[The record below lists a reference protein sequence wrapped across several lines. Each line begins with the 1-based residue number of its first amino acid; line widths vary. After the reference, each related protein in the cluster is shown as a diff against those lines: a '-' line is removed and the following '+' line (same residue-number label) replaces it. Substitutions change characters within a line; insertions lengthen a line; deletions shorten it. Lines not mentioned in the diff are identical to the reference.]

1 MEAPRPPSHQPAR
14 RLHVKQLD
22 AFTDSP
28 FTGNPA
34 GVVLDG
40 STLSEELMQ
49 AVAREMNASE
59 TAFILPPTVPAA
71 DLRIRWFT
79 PTVEVP
85 LCGHATIASFV
96 AMADE
101 QMHGMIGAGTFGF
114 RLETKSGI
122 LPVEVRRGASDVQV
136 FFGLPI
142 PEFERAGQWKLD
154 LMQMLGVQ
162 SEDFESRL
170 PMVTAGYLYVPFR
183 RLHVIFAM
191 KPNFAA
197 LRQFLINRKLG
208 GLCVFTTE
216 TVERSS
222 SVHSRF
228 FAPHLGIDE
237 DPVTGSAN
245 GPLGVYLFER
255 GLVEAPEGPLR
266 IVGEQGD
273 VIRRP
278 GRVEIE
284 VRVEEKRVSALRVGG
299 GAVTVLDGWMPVP

>member
-1 MEAPRPPSHQPAR
+1 MDVPTPSLQPPAR
-14 RLHVKQLD
+14 RLRVKQLD
-22 AFTDSP
+22 AFTERP
-28 FTGNPA
+28 FEGNPA

-40 STLSEELMQ
+40 SWLSDELMQ
-49 AVAREMNASE
+49 AVAREMNVSE
-59 TAFILPPTVPAA
+59 TAFVLPPTTPAA
-71 DLRIRWFT
+71 DIRLRWFT
-79 PTVEVP
+79 PAQEVA
-85 LCGHATIASFV
+85 LCGHATIATFV
-96 AMADE
+96 AMAEE
-101 QMHGMIGAGTFGF
+101 QMHGMTGAGTFGF
-114 RLETKSGI
+114 RLETRSGI
-122 LPVEVRRGASDVQV
+122 LPVEVRKTESALSVV
-136 FFGLPI
+136 FGLPV

-183 RLHVIFAM
+183 RLHVIFSM
-191 KPNFAA
+191 KPNFSS

-216 TVERSS
+216 TVERTS

-245 GPLGVYLFER
+245 GPLGVYLVER
-255 GLVEAPEGPLR
+255 GLAEAADGQLR

-273 VIRRP
+273 AIGRP

-284 VRVEEKRVSALRVGG
+284 VRVEEKRVTALRIGG
-299 GAVTVLDGWMPVP
+299 HAVTVLDGWMPLP

>member
-1 MEAPRPPSHQPAR
+1 MDAPSPLPHHAIR
-14 RLHVKQLD
+14 RLRVKQLD
-22 AFTDSP
+22 AFTDRT
-28 FTGNPA
+28 FAGNPA
-34 GVVLDG
+34 GVVLEANG
-40 STLSEELMQ
+40 LSDEVMQ
-49 AVAREMNASE
+49 ALAREVNASE
-59 TAFILPPTVPAA
+59 TAFVLPPTSPGA
-71 DLRIRWFT
+71 DIRIRWFT
-79 PTVEVP
+79 PTVEVN
-85 LCGHATIASFV
+85 LCGHATIASFA
-96 AMADE
+96 AMAEE
-101 QMHGMIGAGTFGF
+101 QMHGMTGAGTFAF

-122 LPVEVRRGASDVQV
+122 LPVEVLRSESAVTV
-136 FFGLPI
+136 FFGLPV

-183 RLHVIFAM
+183 RLHVIFSM
-191 KPNFAA
+191 KPNFSS
-197 LRQFLINRKLG
+197 LRQFLINRNLG

-216 TVERSS
+216 TVERTSA
-222 SVHSRF
+222 VHSRF

-255 GLVEAPEGPLR
+255 GLVEAPGGRLR

-284 VRVEEKRVSALRVGG
+284 VRIEEKRVTSLRIGG
-299 GAVTVLDGWMPVP
+299 RAVTVFDGWMPVP

>member
-1 MEAPRPPSHQPAR
+1 MEAPTPLPQAPVR
-14 RLHVKQLD
+14 RLRLKQLD
-22 AFTDSP
+22 AFTDHV
-28 FTGNPA
+28 FEGNPA
-34 GVVLDG
+34 GVVLDCRG
-40 STLSEELMQ
+40 LTDELMQ
-49 AVAREMNASE
+49 ALAREINASE
-59 TAFILPPTVPAA
+59 TAFILPPSSPAA

-79 PTVEVP
+79 PTVEVA
-85 LCGHATIASFV
+85 LCGHATIASFA
-96 AMADE
+96 AMAEE
-101 QMHGMIGAGTFGF
+101 QMHGMTGAGTFAF

-122 LPVEVRRGASDVQV
+122 LPVEVRKSESSLTV
-136 FFGLPI
+136 FFGLPV

-162 SEDFESRL
+162 SDDFESRL

-183 RLHVIFAM
+183 RLHVIFSM
-191 KPNFAA
+191 KPNFAS

-216 TVERSS
+216 TVERTSA
-222 SVHSRF
+222 VHSRF

-255 GLVEAPEGPLR
+255 GLVEAPDGQLR

-278 GRVEIE
+278 GRVAIE
-284 VRVEEKRVSALRVGG
+284 VRVEEKRVTTLRIGG
-299 GAVTVLDGWMPVP
+299 SAVTVFDGWMPVP